1 MIIAGQITATTVYL
15 VVVQSKNG
23 ELKLITPASYVTNE
37 FSNFTQIL
45 KLYLKKINKPI
56 KCACF
61 GIAGPVIN
69 NEVQTTNL
77 PWQIKAAELEDEF
90 SIGWVKLF
98 NDLVATAHG
107 LFELKPNKIISINEG
122 VDSKG
127 GHIGLIAVGDG
138 LGQSLIYRDE
148 NNYYPYASEGGHV
161 DFAPGNQLE
170 SDLWEYLYSKN
181 GQVEV
186 EDVLSFH
193 GVENI
198 FKFLLYSKK
207 IKQPE
212 WFIEANNKPNKI
224 IEYALSGDDDLA
236 IETIDIFSDC
246 FASEASNLALKG
258 MTLGGIYIGGLIAKQ
273 IMIALDKQKFMKRFV
288 KKGKMKTLLENIPV
302 SLVLDDKT
310 ALLGAASYAMK
321 KNLL

>member
-15 VVVQSKNG
+15 VVVQNTNG
-23 ELKLITPASYVTNE
+23 ELRLITPMNYVTNE
-37 FSNFTQIL
+37 FSGFTQIL

-56 KCACF
+56 KFACF

-90 SIGWVKLF
+90 SIGQVKLF

-107 LFELKPNKIISINEG
+107 LFELKPNKIISLNEG
-122 VDSKG
+122 VDSKD
-127 GHIGLIAVGDG
+127 GHIGLIASGDG

-161 DFAPGNQLE
+161 DFAPGNQIE
-170 SDLWEYLYSKN
+170 SDIWEYLYAEN

-186 EDVLSFH
+186 EDILSFQ
-193 GVENI
+193 GIENI
-198 FKFLLYSKK
+198 FEFLLYSKK
-207 IKQPE
+207 IKQPKWYSE
-212 WFIEANNKPNKI
+212 VNEKPQKI
-224 IEYALSGDDDLA
+224 IEYALAGDDDLA

-246 FASEASNLALKG
+246 FASETSNLALKG

-273 IMIALDKQKFMKRFV
+273 IMMAIDKKRFMKRFV
-288 KKGKMKTLLENIPV
+288 KNGKMETLLKNIPV
-302 SLVLDDKT
+302 SLILDDKT

>member
-15 VVVQSKNG
+15 VVVQNKNG
-23 ELKLITPASYVTNE
+23 KLKLISPASYITNE
-37 FSNFTQIL
+37 FSDFTQIL

-56 KCACF
+56 KYACL

-77 PWQIKAAELEDEF
+77 PWQIKAAELKDEF
-90 SIGWVKLF
+90 SIGRVKLF

-107 LFELKPNKIISINEG
+107 LFELEPNKIISINEG
-122 VDSKG
+122 VDSKD
-127 GHIGLIAVGDG
+127 GHIGLIASGDG

-161 DFAPGNQLE
+161 DFAPVNQIE
-170 SDLWEYLYSKN
+170 SDLWEYLYSEN

-186 EDVLSFH
+186 EDILSFH
-193 GVENI
+193 GIENI
-198 FKFLLYSKK
+198 FKFLLYSRKL
-207 IKQPE
+207 KQPG
-212 WFIEANNKPNKI
+212 WYIDANNKPLKI
-224 IEYALSGDDDLA
+224 IEYALSGNDDLA
-236 IETIDIFSDC
+236 TETIDIFSDC
-246 FASEASNLALKG
+246 FASETSNLALKG
-258 MTLGGIYIGGLIAKQ
+258 MTLGGIYIGGLIVKQ
-273 IMIALDKQKFMKRFV
+273 IMTALDKKRFMNRFI
-288 KKGKMKTLLENIPV
+288 KKGKMETLLENIPV
-302 SLVLDDKT
+302 SLILDDKT